1 MQNVVIG
8 TAGHVDH
15 GKTCLIKALTGTDTD
30 RLKEEKKR
38 GITIDLGFADMPNEN
53 NLNISIIDVP
63 GHEKFVKNMLA
74 GIGGIDFVL
83 FVIAADESIM
93 PQTIEHFQI
102 INMLGIEKGI
112 VVITKV
118 DTVEEDW
125 LEVVR
130 EDVKDYIKGTFL
142 EYSPMLEVS
151 SYTGQN
157 IDVLKDAICKM
168 ALGVNL
174 RKQDKAL
181 FRIPIDRVFTIDGFG
196 TVITGTL
203 MEGNVNVGDE
213 VEIYPNGIIS
223 KVRNLQVHG
232 KKVDV
237 AYAGQRTA
245 MNLAGI
251 KKDEIKRGQ
260 VIAYKNCMN
269 MTDKLDV
276 KISVFKDSQR
286 IIENGTRL
294 HFYCGS
300 SEILCKAILL
310 DTDLLSAGESGY
322 VQLKFEEKISFRKG
336 DKFIIRFYSPVET
349 IGGGVIID
357 ASPTRKKRYDEK
369 TLNALK
375 IKNEGSHLEVLEQ
388 IYLEQSVNI
397 TNIKDVSLKTQWNL
411 KDTSQYSEELLEM
424 GKIINLNQDINIHK
438 EYYDKIVKLSY
449 EVLNKFHKQNPIS
462 QGMLKEEFRS
472 KLSNLIHIK
481 DIKKIDIVIKKLIEN
496 NIVNDYGS
504 VISDFNFKINY
515 SDEQLKLK
523 SIIENIYMNS
533 KFEIPD
539 IEDVQE
545 KLSDKYDKNLTKQM
559 IEVLYGEKIL
569 EKITFQYYIHCEWMK
584 KAYEILDNHLKS
596 NENISLAQFRD
607 YIKTSRKYAI
617 ILLEYFDEKK
627 ITILKD
633 GFRSLLKY

>member
-168 ALGVNL
+168 AFGVNL